1 MQPAYFLQAK
11 VKRMQE
17 ETYKQM
23 LEQNSKIVDNLSNV
37 KYEVA
42 IYTGKGGV
50 GKSTVTINLAAAL
63 ALRGRKVAILDAD
76 IDNPNICKLLGLSNM
91 LEIIEGRVIPLVKD
105 NIKIVSMAALSDE
118 TEKATA
124 IRGNLIARTLQQF
137 LTQTDWGELDYLL
150 VDLPPGTSDAPLT
163 IMQHMPL
170 DGFIITTTPQEVA
183 VTDAIRSGNL
193 VKEMKLPILG
203 VVENMAGEIFGKGG
217 GDKVAAKLNA
227 RMLGSI
233 ELNKAI
239 REYTDRGQIPAV
251 ESLEIRAKFEIIADQ
266 LEAELKR
273 RTMK

>member
-1 MQPAYFLQAK
+1 MT
-11 VKRMQE
+11 MEE
-17 ETYKQM
+17 ETYKQV
-23 LEQNSKIVDNLSNV
+23 LEQNSRIMNNLSKV

-50 GKSTVTINLAAAL
+50 GKSTVTINIAGAL

-76 IDNPNICKLLGLSNM
+76 IDNPNICKLLGLKNK
-91 LEIIEGRVIPLVKD
+91 LEIVDGKVQPLEK
-105 NIKIVSMAALSDE
+105 NGIKVVSMAALSSEDE
-118 TEKATA
+118 TATV
-124 IRGNLIARTLQQF
+124 IKGNLIARTLQQF
-137 LTQTDWGELDYLL
+137 LVQTAWGELDYLL

-183 VTDAIRSGNL
+183 VADAIRSGNL

-203 VVENMAGEIFGKGG
+203 VVENMAGDIFGTGG
-217 GDKVAAKLNA
+217 GEKVASKLNS
-227 RMLGSI
+227 RLLGSV
-233 ELNKAI
+233 ELNKYI
-239 REYTDRGQIPAV
+239 REFSDKGEIPAV
-251 ESLEIRAKFEIIADQ
+251 ANQEVKLKFDLIVDQ

>member
-1 MQPAYFLQAK
+1 
-11 VKRMQE
+11 MQE